1 MIGEYLGRLARE
13 LDFDPSLSRRVVQEV
28 EDHLRESI
36 ERDQV
41 ADRWEAERRAVE
53 KFGDPR
59 VIAAQFA
66 VVSLA
71 ALARQVA
78 FAAVLLIGAVFIAM
92 KARLAWY
99 GVMQC
104 PLAEDMKALS
114 AIVLTIDRW
123 AFWLA
128 LLAGAAGWIYI
139 DSRRAPAALTRAYRA
154 RLRRFSLLCSAAAA
168 ALSVCVAADGLL
180 TVLRLVGAQWSA
192 AFIVPLFSVAIEI
205 ACAGVL
211 VTYLRAMAGRTT
223 RAACLTPAA

>member
-1 MIGEYLGRLARE
+1 MISQYLGRLARE

-28 EDHLRESI
+28 EDHLRETI
-36 ERDQV
+36 ERDPV
-41 ADRWEAERRAVE
+41 ADRLEAERRAVA

-59 VIAAQFA
+59 TIAAQFA

-71 ALARQVA
+71 ALARRVA

-104 PLAEDMKALS
+104 PLAEETRALGE
-114 AIVLTIDRW
+114 IVLTIDRW

-128 LLAGAAGWIYI
+128 LLTGAAGWIYI
-139 DSRRAPAALTRAYRA
+139 DRRRAPAALTPEYRVK
-154 RLRRFSLLCSAAAA
+154 LRRFALLCSAATQTMSAA
-168 ALSVCVAADGLL
+168 AAADGLL
-180 TVLRLVGAQWSA
+180 TLLRLIGAQWSV

-211 VTYLRAMAGRTT
+211 VSYLRAMAGRTT
-223 RAACLTPAA
+223 RAASLTPAA

>member
-1 MIGEYLGRLARE
+1 MIAQFLARLARE

-28 EDHLRESI
+28 ADHLRETI
-36 ERDQV
+36 EHDPV
-41 ADRWEAERRAVE
+41 ADRVDAERRAVA

-59 VIAAQFA
+59 AIAAQFA

-71 ALARQVA
+71 ALARRVA
-78 FAAVLLIGAVFIAM
+78 FAAVLLVGAVFIAM

-99 GVMQC
+99 GVVQC

-168 ALSVCVAADGLL
+168 ALVVCVAADGLL
-180 TVLRLVGAQWSA
+180 TALRLFGAQWSA

-211 VTYLRAMAGRTT
+211 VSYLRAIAGRTT

>member
-1 MIGEYLGRLARE
+1 MISQYLGRLARE
-13 LDFDPSLSRRVVQEV
+13 LDFDPSLSRRVLQEV
-28 EDHLRESI
+28 EDHLRETI
-36 ERDQV
+36 ERDPV
-41 ADRWEAERRAVE
+41 ADRLEAERRAVA

-59 VIAAQFA
+59 TIAAQFA

-71 ALARQVA
+71 ALARRVA

-104 PLAEDMKALS
+104 PLAEEMRALS
-114 AIVLTIDRW
+114 GIVLTIDRW

-139 DSRRAPAALTRAYRA
+139 DSRRAPAALTREYRA

-168 ALSVCVAADGLL
+168 ALIVCVAADGLL
-180 TVLRLVGAQWSA
+180 TVLRLIGAQWSV

-205 ACAGVL
+205 ACAAVL
-211 VTYLRAMAGRTT
+211 VSYLSAMAGRTT
-223 RAACLTPAA
+223 RAASLTPAA